1 MMRWLL
7 HNLKI
12 ERKKEEEGRKVNDMI
27 DKIKLNLSSSS
38 LLSLAVLIL
47 EMIERWMREKRIS
60 HKSDFFFSGFLL
72 LLYSSLCRH

>member
-1 MMRWLL
+1 MRWLL

-38 LLSLAVLIL
+38 LLSISVLLL
-47 EMIERWMREKRIS
+47 EMIDR
-60 HKSDFFFSGFLL
+60 
-72 LLYSSLCRH
+72 